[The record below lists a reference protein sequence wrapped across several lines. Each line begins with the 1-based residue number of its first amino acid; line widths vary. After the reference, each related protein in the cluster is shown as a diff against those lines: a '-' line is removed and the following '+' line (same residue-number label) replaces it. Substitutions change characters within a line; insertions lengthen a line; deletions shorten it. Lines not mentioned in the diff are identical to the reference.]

1 MTSRVLQFDTM
12 IIKKYEDLGQI
23 FLWQLI
29 WHKNIEKN
37 EQFFCQNVITF
48 IYKKTIV
55 TEMSRVLHP

>member
-1 MTSRVLQFDTM
+1 M

-23 FLWQLI
+23 LLLQLI

-48 IYKKTIV
+48 IHKKTIV
-55 TEMSRVLHP
+55 TEMSRVLHS